1 VIYQLK
7 FLIHFISNMNNIKDM
22 NIQEVHRVFIMFNH
36 NLGVVHRLGIR
47 IDENLKPKKGLTF
60 LI

>member
-1 VIYQLK
+1 MIYQLK

>member
-1 VIYQLK
+1 
-7 FLIHFISNMNNIKDM
+7 MNNIKDM